1 MIESVEQLI
10 DQYMLSWNS
19 NEPEQFEPEFATCW
33 AAEANYSDP
42 NFSLVEGL
50 QGLVDFA
57 KDALVKMGPRTFTV
71 IMPPQAHDYTCFYKW
86 RATFPD
92 GRTADGFD
100 FIEYNESFKITHL
113 VSFY

>member
-1 MIESVEQLI
+1 MIQSVEQMI
-10 DQYMLSWNS
+10 DQYILSWNS
-19 NEPEQFEPEFATCW
+19 NQPEQFEPEFAACW
-33 AAEANYSDP
+33 AVEANYSDP

-50 QGLVDFA
+50 QGLVEFA
-57 KDALVKMGPRTFTV
+57 QDALVKMGPRTFSV
-71 IMPPQAHDYTCFYKW
+71 IMAPQAHDYTCLYKW

-100 FIEYNESFKITHL
+100 FIEYNESFKITRL